1 MIIKTFCRILSTE
14 SIECLTFNLS
24 RNISSKQIRNG
35 KIWKLNTST
44 TRQFASS
51 NKLEAVNDENNIV
64 KSPFPDVKVPNVPF
78 SKFIWDDNAQ
88 LRGKNVALVG
98 IKFLFKYWIKL
109 LLL

>member
-24 RNISSKQIRNG
+24 RNISSKQIKNG

-98 IKFLFKYWIKL
+98 IKFLF
-109 LLL
+109 